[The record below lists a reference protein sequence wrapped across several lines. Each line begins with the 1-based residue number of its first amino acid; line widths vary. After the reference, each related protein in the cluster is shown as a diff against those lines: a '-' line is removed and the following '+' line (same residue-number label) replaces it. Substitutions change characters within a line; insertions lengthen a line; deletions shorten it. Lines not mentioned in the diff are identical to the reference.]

1 MYAMRRRQC
10 ARPTPVFLLSSPI
23 ASGPL
28 YTPSADDI
36 APPAVP
42 GGRGYFPVGD
52 VKYAAL
58 TEGESFPFRTTSFVE
73 ARADVVCRPRKLE
86 QLKSELVCTEA

>member
-1 MYAMRRRQC
+1 MLCDALP
-10 ARPTPVFLLSSPI
+10 PTCVAHTRVFCCPPQPP
-23 ASGPL
+23 A
-28 YTPSADDI
+28 PSADDI

-58 TEGESFPFRTTSFVE
+58 TEGECVFRSVLFGDGLEHGGDVPSNIRELHIYIE
-73 ARADVVCRPRKLE
+73 AE
-86 QLKSELVCTEA
+86 S